1 MDHRAV
7 LQGLERQMGTTLPS
21 TVTSCQS
28 ELQELMRQ
36 IDIMVNSKKAEWE
49 RELQAVQVK
58 LDVRDKEVLM
68 QRATLEAKH
77 QEIGNLRQQLEGF
90 ERAQRDLVAQYEQQ
104 VSGLR
109 NELTNLKTKYEK
121 LQRHQLKRSSGSSVE
136 KDRLSAELKD
146 SRTEIEALRGKV
158 EDYRGRGKD
167 WDSQRRSLQ
176 GQIQS
181 LEAQR
186 KTLAEKCE
194 HMQQQSLSYQSQL
207 NKRRQMLE
215 SVESTHQVQLAQVG
229 EQLERAR
236 DDINMQDETI
246 ERLKSELDDTISS
259 KDQLLGENEQL
270 REELRKA
277 TRDNRRLEDEVKR
290 LNLELQSRD
299 DLIQAA
305 ERDQK
310 NHSKDLSRLE
320 ESLHMKDKLIRS
332 LEDAT
337 RKEEAAELNQLREEL
352 SSCRSEA
359 RACRKNEQRLREEV
373 DRLQASLQSSQ
384 TEVAH
389 LNTELTGR
397 IQEIRRLEGTVV
409 RELQT
414 ELDKSQGRLVQEEQ
428 SHTSEVEGM
437 RAELSNLTADLHQ
450 RDVSIAE
457 LSEKSSH
464 MERQLRDTSDRLDR
478 KGAELQVTMAQLEA
492 LRLEN
497 RHLRELTQD
506 DQRSASKDLRQAEVK
521 ITELQGSY
529 SASVAKLE
537 EENLRLR
544 EDVSA
549 MRDQLELSEQT
560 NQEKYSAALRQTQ
573 RAITDLR
580 SKEDRRVRSIQ
591 EESDRKLRAL
601 QDKLDN
607 TIGRY
612 EQELDG
618 GRRRRGGSQ
627 SDSVVS
633 FRGADGTHTAS
644 PMEHIWATPT
654 RKDSQGRESPYI
666 SGMESPGPSRPESRA
681 SVAARFLAE
690 EEKHGLELERK
701 LDSHI
706 TEFKDAADR
715 TIKKYSAR

>member
-1 MDHRAV
+1 MDQRAL
-7 LQGLERQMGTTLPS
+7 LQGLERQMGTTLPN

-136 KDRLSAELKD
+136 KDRLSAELRD
-146 SRTEIEALRGKV
+146 SRTEIEALRSKV

-215 SVESTHQVQLAQVG
+215 GVESTHQVQLAQVG

-236 DDINMQDETI
+236 DDINMQEETI
-246 ERLKSELDDTISS
+246 ERLKAELDDTISS

-270 REELRKA
+270 REDLRKSQ
-277 TRDNRRLEDEVKR
+277 RDNRRLEDEVNR

-352 SSCRSEA
+352 SSCRS
-359 RACRKNEQRLREEV
+359 
-373 DRLQASLQSSQ
+373 DASLQSSQ

-397 IQEIRRLEGTVV
+397 IQEIRRLEGTVL

-437 RAELSNLTADLHQ
+437 RAELSHLTADLHQ
-450 RDVSIAE
+450 
-457 LSEKSSH
+457 
-464 MERQLRDTSDRLDR
+464 
-478 KGAELQVTMAQLEA
+478 
-492 LRLEN
+492 
-497 RHLRELTQD
+497 
-506 DQRSASKDLRQAEVK
+506 
-521 ITELQGSY
+521 
-529 SASVAKLE
+529 
-537 EENLRLR
+537 
-544 EDVSA
+544 
-549 MRDQLELSEQT
+549 
-560 NQEKYSAALRQTQ
+560 
-573 RAITDLR
+573 
-580 SKEDRRVRSIQ
+580 
-591 EESDRKLRAL
+591 
-601 QDKLDN
+601 
-607 TIGRY
+607 
-612 EQELDG
+612 
-618 GRRRRGGSQ
+618 
-627 SDSVVS
+627 
-633 FRGADGTHTAS
+633 
-644 PMEHIWATPT
+644 
-654 RKDSQGRESPYI
+654 
-666 SGMESPGPSRPESRA
+666 
-681 SVAARFLAE
+681 
-690 EEKHGLELERK
+690 
-701 LDSHI
+701 
-706 TEFKDAADR
+706 
-715 TIKKYSAR
+715 

>member
-537 EENLRLR
+537 EENLRLH

-601 QDKLDN
+601 QDKLDS

-618 GRRRRGGSQ
+618 GRRRRAGSQ

-633 FRGADGTHTAS
+633 FRGADGTHGS